1 MALLQPKLSLKVS
14 QRQVLTPG
22 LMQMV
27 SVLALNKLELKE
39 MIDAEMVEN
48 PVLEE
53 IDETVPM
60 LDEVAARQERQER
73 LERME
78 LLDRPDPG
86 VAQEP
91 AAPSKDS
98 FEEVDFGSYFQDYL
112 DPGYRTQPEYED
124 SEKPSFEHFL
134 SQPTTLSDHLAWQ
147 LGALTLDPGLHE
159 AVEHVIGNLDEDGY
173 LAADD
178 DELAAALGQ
187 ARESRPG
194 KSQNGTAP
202 SAPDA
207 KAALDLVRRAIDLVQ
222 HLDPAGVGARDL
234 RECLLIQIAAQQLEF
249 VHVYGRQEA
258 EPGENPHRG
267 FRAEAEARLEERRR
281 SMEVAAAIV
290 DRHLHLLQKR
300 DVKDLARVAGITP
313 AEAHAGVEFIRTL
326 DPRPGRQYN
335 REQTRLIEPD
345 VVFVKRGA
353 EWEVAMNEEDMP
365 SLRLSARYRRM
376 LVAQDTDKEVK
387 DYVKERFRSAMQ
399 LMRNI
404 AQRKSTILRTCEVIV
419 RRQKDFLD
427 HGVESLRPMMIKE
440 VAEEIGVH
448 PSTVSRAVANKY
460 AHTPQGVIELRFFF
474 SEGSNGPEGA
484 DTPLLVLKRK
494 VKKLIE
500 EEDAKHPLTDDQL
513 AALLQAQGIQLT
525 RRTVAKYRED
535 MSIPSTHQ
543 RRSRD

>member
-1 MALLQPKLSLKVS
+1 MSLKVS

-53 IDETVPM
+53 IDESVPM
-60 LDEVAARQERQER
+60 LDEVAGRQERMER
-73 LERME
+73 LDRIE
-78 LLDRPDPG
+78 LGDRPDPG
-86 VAQEP
+86 VVAEP
-91 AAPSKDS
+91 AAPPKDS

-112 DPGYRTQPEYED
+112 DPGYRTQPEYDEN
-124 SEKPSFEHFL
+124 ERPSFEHFL
-134 SQPTTLSDHLAWQ
+134 SQPTSLSDHLAWQ
-147 LGALTLDPGLHE
+147 LGALTLEPNLFE
-159 AVEHVIGNLDEDGY
+159 AAEYVIGNLDQDGY
-173 LAADD
+173 LAASE
-178 DELAAALGQ
+178 DELAAALRQ
-187 ARESRPG
+187 T
-194 KSQNGTAP
+194 SQTQGL
-202 SAPDA
+202 PDSLILDPD
-207 KAALDLVRRAIDLVQ
+207 AALDLVRRAIDLVQ
-222 HLDPAGVGARDL
+222 HLDPSGIGARDL
-234 RECLLIQIAAQQLEF
+234 RECLLVQIAAQQREF
-249 VHVYGRQEA
+249 GHLYGDQTTDGPPA
-258 EPGENPHRG
+258 DPTQNPHG
-267 FRAEAEARLEERRR
+267 SFRAEAEAHIDERRR
-281 SMEVAAAIV
+281 SMEVAAIIV
-290 DRHLHLLQKR
+290 DRHLQLLLKR
-300 DVKDLARVAGITP
+300 DFKDLARAAQVTP
-313 AEAHAGVEFIRTL
+313 AEAQSGVDFIRTL

-353 EWEVAMNEEDMP
+353 EWEVAMNEEDLP
-365 SLRLSARYRRM
+365 SLRLSSRYRRM
-376 LVAQDTDKEVK
+376 LTAQNTDKEVK

-419 RRQKDFLD
+419 RRQRDFLD
-427 HGVESLRPMMIKE
+427 QGVEALRPMMIKE

-500 EEDAKHPLTDDQL
+500 DEDARHPLTDDQL

-535 MSIPSTHQ
+535 MNIPSTHQ
-543 RRSRD
+543 RRRRDG